1 MHQRTL
7 AEMFATELGLDVDFD
22 FASRQVL
29 FGHRYHGTV
38 YSCDRYVAM
47 LPGPWMSEL
56 RSAIDLLNTFPH
68 DGTRPRHGPDR

>member
-1 MHQRTL
+1 MSYVMAQQSTL
-7 AEMFATELGLDVDFD
+7 AEMFATELGLYVDFEV
-22 FASRQVL
+22 ASRQVL

-56 RSAIDLLNTFPH
+56 RSAIDLLNTFPA
-68 DGTRPRHGPDR
+68 